1 MRPLGVSLVGFYQ
14 ILRGLVG
21 LVFGFFVLVFDGPS
35 NKLVSVAALG
45 NGAERLVGHFGHGG
59 GLPIIAFACV
69 HFFAAYAILKMR
81 SWGRYLTLLF
91 SAIELVLVIPGAL
104 HANVFALLV
113 GGLNALCI
121 LYLAMPPVGRAFRVK
136 YLGANPLGDSAARA

>member
-1 MRPLGVSLVGFYQ
+1 MRPIGVSLVGFYQ

-21 LVFGFFVLVFDGPS
+21 LVFGFFVLFFDGPA

-59 GLPIIAFACV
+59 GLPIIAFAFV
-69 HFFAAYAILKMR
+69 HMLAAFGVLQLR

-91 SAIELVLVIPGAL
+91 SAIELVLVLPSAL
-104 HANVFALLV
+104 HTNVFALLV
-113 GGLNALCI
+113 GGLNGLCI

-136 YLGANPLGDSAARA
+136 YLGANRLGDSAARA